1 MEKCELALFIDKAK
15 LTAMLLLAFMM
26 SFLMGA
32 CTEMTKINLG
42 KEGIIYCSNG
52 NPESFNPQ
60 LSTSDTTTDASSYQI
75 YDRLVEFDPVT
86 NKVMPSLASS
96 WLVKNNGLVY
106 VFQLRKN
113 VFFHANPSFQPTRA
127 FNADDVIFSINRW
140 RSWEHPFHDVS
151 GGYYPYFANIEL
163 DSLIKDIKRVNGYRI
178 EIHLNKP
185 DGSFL
190 ANLATDFAVI
200 LSAQYGEFLMQEGL
214 PEQIDQYP
222 IGTGPFQFVKHQ
234 KDRYIRY
241 QKNPNYWRDI
251 PIVDHLIFDITPAS
265 SQRLAKLMTGECDVI
280 RSPTT
285 NELNI
290 IRQRENLVLDEKPGL
305 NLGYWAFNTTKPPF
319 DNPEVRRALA
329 MSIDINT
336 LLDAIYFDSA
346 IPANSLIPPSS
357 WAHNEELTGVSYNPV
372 LARELLEENGIED
385 GFTMDIWAIPVE
397 RTYQPN
403 APKMAELMSGFLAD
417 IGVGVNIINLDWNTF
432 RRRVAERNYDSI
444 LIGWAANNGDPDN
457 FYRPLLSC
465 AGVET
470 GSNPANWCSQQ
481 FDELIDEALI
491 YTDETT
497 RAALYHS
504 ANALIAD
511 QIPLVPIA
519 HAYQYQAY
527 VEQVEGLVI
536 NPFGG
541 IRFGG
546 VYKSQ

>member
-1 MEKCELALFIDKAK
+1 MEKCELAFFIRKTKPYA
-15 LTAMLLLAFMM
+15 LLPLVFVM
-26 SFLMGA
+26 SFLVSA

-42 KEGIIYCSNG
+42 DEGIIYCSNG

-96 WLVKNNGLVY
+96 WLVKDNGLVY

-113 VFFHANPSFQPTRA
+113 VYFHSNQYFQPNRA

-140 RSWEHPFHDVS
+140 RSWEHPYHDVS

-163 DSLIKDIKRVNGYRI
+163 DSLIKDIKRINGYRI
-178 EIHLNKP
+178 EIHLSKP

-200 LSAQYGEFLMQEGL
+200 LSAEYGDFLMQKGL
-214 PEQIDQYP
+214 PEQIDHYP

-241 QKNPNYWRDI
+241 QKNPSYWRDI
-251 PIVDHLIFDITPAS
+251 PVVDQLIFDITPTS
-265 SQRLAKLMTGECDVI
+265 SQRLAKLMTGECDVL

-290 IRQRENLVLDEKPGL
+290 IRQRENLILDEKPGL

-319 DNPEVRRALA
+319 DNPEIRRALA

-372 LARELLEENGIED
+372 LARELLEENGIEE

-470 GSNPANWCSQQ
+470 GSNRANWCSRQ
-481 FDELIDEALI
+481 FDELIDEALS

>member
-15 LTAMLLLAFMM
+15 QSAMLLLAFMM
-26 SFLMGA
+26 SFLMSA

-251 PIVDHLIFDITPAS
+251 PIVDQLIFDITPAS
-265 SQRLAKLMTGECDVI
+265 SQRLAKLMTGECDVL

>member
-1 MEKCELALFIDKAK
+1 MEKFDLFIVTRVKSIVW
-15 LTAMLLLAFMM
+15 LFTVL
-26 SFLMGA
+26 LMGNLLVA

-42 KEGIIYCSNG
+42 DEGVIYCSNG

-60 LSTSDTTTDASSYQI
+60 LSTANTTTDASSYQI
-75 YDRLVEFDPVT
+75 YDRLVEFDPIT
-86 NKVMPSLASS
+86 NKVIPSLALS
-96 WLVKNNGLVY
+96 WMVKNNGLVY
-106 VFQLRKN
+106 VFQLRKD
-113 VFFHANPSFQPTRA
+113 VSFHSNDYFQPTRA
-127 FNADDVIFSINRW
+127 FNADDVVFSIDRW
-140 RSWEHPFHDVS
+140 RSWEHPYHDVS

-163 DSLIKDIKRVNGYRI
+163 DSLIKDIKRIDSYRI

-185 DGSFL
+185 NGSFL
-190 ANLATDFAVI
+190 ANLATDFSVI
-200 LSAQYGEFLMQEGL
+200 LSAEYGDYLLDKGQ
-214 PEQIDQYP
+214 PEHIDQFP

-241 QKNPNYWRDI
+241 QKNPLYWRDT
-251 PIVDHLIFDITPAS
+251 PIVEQLIFDITPTS
-265 SQRLAKLMTGECDVI
+265 SQRLAKLMTGECDVL

-285 NELNI
+285 NEINI
-290 IRQRENLVLDEKPGL
+290 IRKRDNLVLDEKTGL

-336 LLDAIYFDSA
+336 LLDAIYLDSA

-357 WAHNEELTGVSYNPV
+357 WAHNEEITGVSYNPV
-372 LARELLEENGIED
+372 LARELLEENGIEE
-385 GFTMDIWAIPVE
+385 GFTMNIWAIPVK

-403 APKMAELMSGFLAD
+403 APKMAEIMSDFLSD
-417 IGVGVNIINLDWNTF
+417 IGVNVNVITLDWNTF
-432 RRRVAERNYDSI
+432 RRRIAERNYDSI

-465 AGVET
+465 DGVEN
-470 GSNPANWCSQQ
+470 GSNRANWCSPQ
-481 FDELIDEALI
+481 FDELIDEALT

-497 RAALYHS
+497 RAALYQS

-511 QIPLVPIA
+511 QMPLVPIA

-546 VYKSQ
+546 VHKSQ